1 MTPTSPPTLRAALT
15 QLATAERRSHLALW
29 TLVHTLALLRLT
41 SAIAFIA
48 TITAHVANP
57 L

>member
-1 MTPTSPPTLRAALT
+1 MTPTSQPTLRAALT